1 MPPRGRRRSRAK
13 QSNNNELA
21 PADQDE
27 APTSTE
33 GGATDSKKVAMFCFC
48 VAAIYGAYI
57 TQGVLQ
63 EKM

>member
-1 MPPRGRRRSRAK
+1 MPPRGRRPARGKGALEVSASSR
-13 QSNNNELA
+13 NEGSA
-21 PADQDE
+21 GSSGAGGSE
-27 APTSTE
+27 A
-33 GGATDSKKVAMFCFC
+33 SKVGMFCFC